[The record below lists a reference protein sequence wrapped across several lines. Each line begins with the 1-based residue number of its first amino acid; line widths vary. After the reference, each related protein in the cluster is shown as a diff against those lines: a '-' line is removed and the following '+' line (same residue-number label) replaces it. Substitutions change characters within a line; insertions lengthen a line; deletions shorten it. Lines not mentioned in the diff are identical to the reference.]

1 MGYDTTGRRD
11 GSLHNHNDSVPFV
24 IVRVRL
30 PSEIQTR
37 RVIPPSLLG
46 SGWVSPG
53 PGMSA
58 LVAEHTWWCIEHIA
72 GQKQVENKQSIE
84 GARERGRRSLET
96 LQGKAGNK

>member
-37 RVIPPSLLG
+37 RVIPPLSPQQWVGFPWTWYVRPG
-46 SGWVSPG
+46 SG
-53 PGMSA
+53 A
-58 LVAEHTWWCIEHIA
+58 HLVVHRAHR
-72 GQKQVENKQSIE
+72 
-84 GARERGRRSLET
+84 GAKASREQAVYRRCT
-96 LQGKAGNK
+96 